1 MILLQ
6 MLLALHGQGLP
17 VLRLQKLLAALL
29 KYDFLLHIEFS
40 ILIIRTILI
49 LTSTLSSLHSVCLS
63 FLVALTGLL
72 SIISIIFVIAHIHLI
87 ILTGQLSGVFVVAS
101 PCGLAHFSGENILR

>member
-29 KYDFLLHIEFS
+29 KYDIEFS